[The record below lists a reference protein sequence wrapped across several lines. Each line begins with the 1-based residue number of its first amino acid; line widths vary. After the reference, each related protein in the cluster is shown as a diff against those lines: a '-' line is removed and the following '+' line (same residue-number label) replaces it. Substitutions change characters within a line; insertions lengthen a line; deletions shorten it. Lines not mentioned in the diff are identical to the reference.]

1 MLHFQTAAAGYRLDS
16 QLSAPH
22 RFMTIGSW
30 TCKAGPPS
38 RYRHIFL
45 KLPNR
50 RSFYLLTISIKK
62 HTPSLRSAKPSNHF
76 RKPGGGFW
84 KYVEQGRFLH
94 LQSKSLFWF
103 TWLLAYCFLICFVW
117 PHAMAPAIASDQK
130 KSRRLGLFVF
140 VDSLFARLLICLIAC
155 LFVCLILFPFV
166 PFLVALLFDD
176 RCSDKCQNLD
186 EHFDKNH

>member
-1 MLHFQTAAAGYRLDS
+1 MLVWVFVGLLSFGLFRLAERNGCSHCMGPKKKNRRHCLFASARAIACLLSFCLFRLAARNGSSRYRLDS

-22 RFMTIGSW
+22 RFMTLGSW

-50 RSFYLLTISIKK
+50 RSFYLLTNLNKTN
-62 HTPSLRSAKPSNHF
+62 TPSLRSAKPSNHF

-94 LQSKSLFWF
+94 VKSMIFMW
-103 TWLLAYCFLICFVW
+103 
-117 PHAMAPAIASDQK
+117 SQ
-130 KSRRLGLFVF
+130 
-140 VDSLFARLLICLIAC
+140 
-155 LFVCLILFPFV
+155 
-166 PFLVALLFDD
+166 
-176 RCSDKCQNLD
+176 
-186 EHFDKNH
+186 

>member
-22 RFMTIGSW
+22 RFMTLGSW

-50 RSFYLLTISIKK
+50 RSFYLSTISMKK

-76 RKPGGGFW
+76 RKPEGGFW

-94 LQSKSLFWF
+94 VQSMILCWF
-103 TWLLAYCFLICFVW
+103 TWLLAYCFFFICFVW

-130 KSRRLGLFVF
+130 KNRRLGLFVF
-140 VDSLFARLLICLIAC
+140 VVSLFARLLVCFFFVFICILTKRKV
-155 LFVCLILFPFV
+155 FVVVVHNYQVWSKI
-166 PFLVALLFDD
+166 
-176 RCSDKCQNLD
+176 
-186 EHFDKNH
+186 